1 MFESMVADR
10 VDLDDNRIV
19 PQRRNSADN
28 IILNDKEKLNPY
40 AIEEKNEQRD
50 TRRKKAQVL

>member
-1 MFESMVADR
+1 MVENR
-10 VDLDDNRIV
+10 VDLDANRIV

-28 IILNDKEKLNPY
+28 IILNEKEKLNPY

>member
-1 MFESMVADR
+1 MVVNR
-10 VDLDDNRIV
+10 VDLDGENGRIV
-19 PQRRNSADN
+19 PQRRNSADK
-28 IILNDKEKLNPY
+28 IILNEKEKLNPY